1 MKLID
6 KLAQYIG
13 AVLIAWV
20 ILIILY
26 KLLDFIL
33 TYGGGEQ

>member
-13 AVLIAWV
+13 AVVIAYV
-20 ILIILY
+20 LLIILH
-26 KLLDFIL
+26 KLIYFIS
-33 TYGGGEQ
+33 TYGGGK

>member
-13 AVLIAWV
+13 AVLIGWI

-33 TYGGGEQ
+33 TYGGEK

>member
-33 TYGGGEQ
+33 TYGGN